1 MTDELTVRAEP
12 TPNPDAMKFA
22 LNRTVSDG
30 RPETYTS
37 VEQAFLS
44 PLARAM
50 LAVPGVAGVF
60 LYKDFVTIRRAPGA
74 SWDEIALAVTEALN
88 RHFASGRREG

>member
-1 MTDELTVRAEP
+1 MSEEPAIRAEP
-12 TPNPDAMKFA
+12 TPNPEAMKFA
-22 LNRTVSDG
+22 LDRTVNDG

-44 PLARAM
+44 PLARAL

-60 LYKDFVTIRRAPGA
+60 LLKDFVTIRRVPGA
-74 SWDEIALAVTEALN
+74 SWDAIIPRVEAVLRA
-88 RHFASGRREG
+88 HFGGPGG